1 MEDAPLK
8 AEAAVADSNSPS
20 TTSSQLSH
28 RTKALL
34 VMLGLVA
41 LVAVVVVGDSR
52 RSEDAAIF
60 DPYPR
65 CSDYQSGNEWAPYPQ
80 DDKDPFDFSV
90 SLYSVGY
97 FYSNK
102 HRNTNETKGP
112 RMLVM
117 LDLGPSHSTSHLATG
132 ITTAYRY
139 GATVKSGNLT
149 YSLQLTIGKNAIDGS
164 IVWAGLDDKKDGN
177 VTIDPSVV
185 HVRFGNK
192 PIYTVYNDTVFMVS
206 YMGPNSTLQVEQ
218 RRIDLFNVTLSECGV
233 KQLLDENVE
242 LSTFYSRYDRF
253 LL

>member
-34 VMLGLVA
+34 AMLGLVA

-90 SLYSVGY
+90 FLYSVGY
-97 FYSNK
+97 FYSYK
-102 HRNTNETKGP
+102 HRITNETKGP

-117 LDLGPSHSTSHLATG
+117 LDLGPSHSSSHKING
-132 ITTAYRY
+132 FTTAYRY
-139 GATVKSGNLT
+139 GATVESGNLT
-149 YSLQLTIGKNAIDGS
+149 YSLKLTIGKNANDDS
-164 IVWAGLDDKKDGN
+164 TEWYDKKGGN

-192 PIYTVYNDTVFMVS
+192 TINTVYNDTVFMVS

-242 LSTFYSRYDRF
+242 LSTFYSRYRK
-253 LL
+253 